1 MPEPAGRF
9 SITKLCARRCDR
21 CWPRMRATMSVP
33 PPGAKGTIT
42 RTVRAGYWSAPS
54 AADANRTTRAPIN
67 LRMKSLIVFLALL
80 SGTAYAFPDKP
91 VKIIVAFPPGGGTDI
106 VARLLAPRLGEAWG
120 QAVIVENRAGASGTI
135 GTEAAARAEPD
146 GHTLF
151 MATMGNMTANQH
163 LYPKMTV
170 DPLRAFAPIT
180 KVVDVHFVF
189 AANPALA
196 ANSVGELIELAKKRP
211 GDIPYSSSGPGGAP
225 HLALELFKRRASI
238 DLIHIPYK
246 GSSPSIGDLIG
257 GRVMLTMDSLV
268 QSFPHIKAG
277 RLKALA
283 VLGPRRSAL
292 LPEVLTIAESGLP
305 GYALTNW
312 FGLLAPAATPKETVL
327 KIHADVIRVLRDPEV
342 KKRITDLGAEVVGNS
357 PEEFGAAMRAESAQW
372 AEIIKAANIR
382 AEE

>member
-1 MPEPAGRF
+1 
-9 SITKLCARRCDR
+9 
-21 CWPRMRATMSVP
+21 
-33 PPGAKGTIT
+33 
-42 RTVRAGYWSAPS
+42 
-54 AADANRTTRAPIN
+54 
-67 LRMKSLIVFLALL
+67 MKSLLLLLLFLSQA
-80 SGTAYAFPDKP
+80 AEAFPTKP

-106 VARLLAPRLGEAWG
+106 VARVVGQKLGEGWN
-120 QAVIVENRAGASGTI
+120 QAVVVENRAGASGTI
-135 GTEAAARAEPD
+135 GTESAARAEPD

-163 LYPKMTV
+163 LYPKMAV

-189 AANPALA
+189 LANPALA
-196 ANSVGELIELAKKRP
+196 ANSVGELIELAKRRP
-211 GDIPYSSSGPGGAP
+211 GDIAYSSSGPGGAP
-225 HLALELFKRRASI
+225 HLAMELFKRQASV
-238 DLIHIPYK
+238 DLMHIPYK
-246 GSSPSIGDLIG
+246 GSSPSISDLIG
-257 GRVMLTMDSLV
+257 GRVMLSMDSLV
-268 QSFPHIKAG
+268 QSFPHLKAK

-283 VLGPRRSAL
+283 VLGPRRAAL
-292 LPEVLTIAESGLP
+292 LPEVPTIGESGLP

-327 KIHADVIRVLRDPEV
+327 KIHADVIRVLRDPEA
-342 KKRITDLGAEVVGNS
+342 KKRITDLGADVVGNS

>member
-1 MPEPAGRF
+1 
-9 SITKLCARRCDR
+9 
-21 CWPRMRATMSVP
+21 
-33 PPGAKGTIT
+33 
-42 RTVRAGYWSAPS
+42 
-54 AADANRTTRAPIN
+54 
-67 LRMKSLIVFLALL
+67 MKSFLLALL
-80 SGTAYAFPDKP
+80 LLAGVAEAFPTKP
-91 VKIIVAFPPGGGTDI
+91 VRIVVAFPPGGGTDI
-106 VARLLAPRLGEAWG
+106 VARVVGQKLGEGWN
-120 QAVIVENRAGASGTI
+120 QAVVVENRAGASGTI
-135 GTEAAARAEPD
+135 GTESAARAEPD

-163 LYPKMTV
+163 LYPKMAV

-189 AANPALA
+189 LANPALA
-196 ANSVGELIELAKKRP
+196 ANSVGELIELAKRRP
-211 GDIPYSSSGPGGAP
+211 GDIAYSSSGPGGAP
-225 HLALELFKRRASI
+225 HLAMELFKRQANV

-246 GSSPSIGDLIG
+246 GSSPSISDLIG
-257 GRVMLTMDSLV
+257 GRVMLSMDSLV
-268 QSFPHIKAG
+268 QSFPHLKAK

-283 VLGPRRSAL
+283 VLGPRRAAL
-292 LPEVLTIAESGLP
+292 LPEVPTIAESGLP

-327 KIHADVIRVLRDPEV
+327 KIHADVIRVLRDPEA
-342 KKRITDLGAEVVGNS
+342 KKRITDLGADVVGNS